1 MVNKHFFFHF
11 RPNVYHMY
19 GSAFKTFNKGHAF
32 AISRVGYLL
41 LH

>member
-1 MVNKHFFFHF
+1 M
-11 RPNVYHMY
+11 YHVY

-32 AISRVGYLL
+32 AISRVGYIL